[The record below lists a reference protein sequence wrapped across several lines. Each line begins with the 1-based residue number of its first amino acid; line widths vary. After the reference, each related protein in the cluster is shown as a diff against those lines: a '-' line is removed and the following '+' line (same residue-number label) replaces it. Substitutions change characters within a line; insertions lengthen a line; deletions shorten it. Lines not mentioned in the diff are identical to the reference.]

1 MAARGL
7 EPRRVTERARKV
19 DVAPSRQLARVMD
32 DAVVVPVL
40 AGLAVT
46 VLGIWLLWR
55 WLTCSRTPIS
65 PAVGCRLM
73 FSALSFRLHGRAMLG
88 LWRSW

>member
-7 EPRRVTERARKV
+7 EPRRVTERAREV

-55 WLTCSRTPIS
+55 WLT
-65 PAVGCRLM
+65 
-73 FSALSFRLHGRAMLG
+73 
-88 LWRSW
+88 

>member
-7 EPRRVTERARKV
+7 EPRRVTERAREV

-40 AGLAVT
+40 AGLAVA

-55 WLTCSRTPIS
+55 WLT
-65 PAVGCRLM
+65 
-73 FSALSFRLHGRAMLG
+73 
-88 LWRSW
+88 